1 MLLARQCC
9 EDDRPRELV
18 LRQDARRFEHRSRAR
33 SIVVGAGSIRSR
45 VERVRDPAID
55 VAGDDYDVVRPLGPT
70 LDRDHGGA
78 QGARLVLAGREV
90 NVWNGAPQQPGPMV
104 LRYPGGAVTQQTDD
118 GRIAYTV
125 NNETE
130 FGLRLTSDAFHGY
143 KQDRWFFSR
152 ANFAQ
157 GSEQVPCLAARSY

>member
-1 MLLARQCC
+1 MILLAFAAAAAMQWTGPRTVEYNGPGYFCGGGYAIHLALG
-9 EDDRPRELV
+9 DRALILP
-18 LRQDARRFEHRSRAR
+18 Q
-33 SIVVGAGSIRSR
+33 G
-45 VERVRDPAID
+45 
-55 VAGDDYDVVRPLGPT
+55 
-70 LDRDHGGA
+70 HGGA

-143 KQDRWFFSR
+143 KQDRWFFSK